1 MNGIRLYDQPLRLKE
16 RNSSGNAGNT
26 AEAMPSPSP
35 MGPPIMMP
43 PVAAPPSFMMMHP
56 ANAAAFSHD
65 VSSGHAGLLRSAS
78 EPEGL
83 GSKWHENRR
92 TGAMA
97 HARERAAGPYARP
110 HVHQR
115 PSHGVIA
122 QNNALQLHMLKR
134 ANSAAHPHRHQ
145 TYHQQFGAHSGFHR
159 W

>member
-16 RNSSGNAGNT
+16 RNSSGNTGST
-26 AEAMPSPSP
+26 VEAMPSPSP
-35 MGPPIMMP
+35 MGPPRMMP
-43 PVAAPPSFMMMHP
+43 PFAAPPSLMMRP
-56 ANAAAFSHD
+56 ANSTAFSHD

-83 GSKWHENRR
+83 GTNWHENRR
-92 TGAMA
+92 TGVMG

-122 QNNALQLHMLKR
+122 QNIASQLHMLKR
-134 ANSAAHPHRHQ
+134 ADSAAHPHRHHN
-145 TYHQQFGAHSGFHR
+145 YHQQFGAHSVFHR